1 MDVALKVSCLG
12 LCAALLAALIRKS
25 NPETALCLA
34 LAGGAVILYFAFSL
48 VSQIADAARE
58 ARELSG
64 LTSGVFAPVLKCVVV
79 GIVCSIASDA
89 CKDSGSAQLASA
101 VDVAGAVAA
110 LFCALPLFSSFLNT
124 VEGLL

>member
-1 MDVALKVSCLG
+1 M
-12 LCAALLAALIRKS
+12 
-25 NPETALCLA
+25 
-34 LAGGAVILYFAFSL
+34 ILYFAFSL

-89 CKDSGSAQLASA
+89 CKDPGSAQLASA
-101 VDVAGAVAA
+101 GEMAGAEAA
-110 LFCALPLFSSFLNT
+110 LFCARAAFPASLYN
-124 VEGLL
+124 VAGLL

>member
-12 LCAALLAALIRKS
+12 ICAALLTALIRKS

-34 LAGGAVILYFAFSL
+34 LAGGAVVLYFALSL
-48 VSQIADAARE
+48 VNSIADSARE

-64 LTSGVFAPVLKCVVV
+64 LASGVFAPVLKCVAV
-79 GIVCSIASDA
+79 GIICSFASDA
-89 CKDSGSAQLASA
+89 CKDAGSAQLASA
-101 VDVAGAVAA
+101 VDLAGAVAA
-110 LFCALPLFSSFLNT
+110 LFCALPLFSAFLST

>member
-1 MDVALKVSCLG
+1 MG

-101 VDVAGAVAA
+101 VDMAGAVAA